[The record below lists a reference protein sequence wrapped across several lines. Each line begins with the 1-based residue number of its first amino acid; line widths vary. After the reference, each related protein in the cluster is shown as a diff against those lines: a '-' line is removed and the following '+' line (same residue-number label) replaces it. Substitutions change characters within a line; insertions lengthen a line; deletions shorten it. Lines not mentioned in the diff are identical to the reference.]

1 MLTIKII
8 PASNAVEKIAF
19 GSVFSASLV
28 SSASEDKA
36 SKPVKEKHST
46 VAPPIKALIE
56 VISFQ
61 KGVNDHNSAL
71 SGLSVPSAYTPW
83 VRRIY
88 T

>member
-1 MLTIKII
+1 MIKMT
-8 PASNAVEKIAF
+8 PARSAVEKIAF
-19 GSVFSASLV
+19 GSVFSASFV

-61 KGVNDHNSAL
+61 KGVSDHNSAL
-71 SGLSVPSAYTPW
+71 SGFNVPSAYTPW
-83 VRRIY
+83 VSKVY